1 VGKHALGYHQRTE
14 STNLGTEGKKLE
26 DKDIE
31 NTFNNII
38 EDGFLTLDKEMP

>member
-1 VGKHALGYHQRTE
+1 MLWDTIKEL
-14 STNLGTEGKKLE
+14 NLQIWAQKEKKLE